1 MGVPQGSILS
11 VTLFCIKINSLAK
24 VLNDNIEVF
33 SDVDDFLI
41 CVRGKN
47 MNIIERKL
55 QQQMYV

>member
-1 MGVPQGSILS
+1 MGVPQGNILS
-11 VTLFCIKINSLAK
+11 ATLFSIKINSLAN

-47 MNIIERKL
+47 MNIVERKL
-55 QQQMYV
+55 QLQMHG